1 MDIAELNKAF
11 HLLDANGDG
20 LISAQELQALYH
32 LKLSHSLR
40 IPGQGQGQGLGGV
53 ASAGAG
59 AGAGA
64 GAEEEKGIID
74 DAPADWEQ
82 VRRASLSAPSS
93 SSSAAGT
100 GGQELSLSPRSN
112 AVREYLNNI
121 ALVNQ
126 KACESSRDVS
136 FSILEMMAACDK
148 DKDGFISY
156 EEFIWGMTGSWIKDV
171 LSDEAL
177 EKTKTGD
184 LALLRATPSQSDLL
198 AASGISR
205 ASQSVRGSKQSERSP
220 PHTPTPPVLD
230 KDKEPPFPPS
240 ADASTALP
248 RNIIGSTLHEGEDE
262 EEEKSSSLPSSITA
276 Q

>member
-20 LISAQELQALYH
+20 LISAPELQALYH
-32 LKLSHSLR
+32 LKLSQSLR
-40 IPGQGQGQGLGGV
+40 IPGQGQGLGG
-53 ASAGAG
+53 ATAG

-82 VRRASLSAPSS
+82 VRRASLSASSSSS
-93 SSSAAGT
+93 SSSAGA

-205 ASQSVRGSKQSERSP
+205 ASQSVRGSKQSERSL

-262 EEEKSSSLPSSITA
+262 EEEKSSSLPLPSITA